1 MPFSVLCESLNGM
14 DILSQ
19 AKKMKNKLHSSCGGL
34 WNEAERENCI
44 IKECAVLWLDSLHR
58 NS

>member
-1 MPFSVLCESLNGM
+1 
-14 DILSQ
+14 
-19 AKKMKNKLHSSCGGL
+19 MKNKLHSSCGGL

-44 IKECAVLWLDSLHR
+44 IKECAVLWLDSLHW